1 MSGLRRGCTEVG
13 HWAILVLVFWKW
25 RGWFMGAIASDDV
38 IIAAS
43 GLRLH
48 AESNTLL
55 PLELGLSSTGGAHF
69 LPLGGVLTGVFLWL
83 ALTLYE
89 HTSLTLP
96 ESWGLVSWISM
107 LWCWRM
113 VSRFVA
119 HSMGTTRTLATTVT
133 VATLASVLLQIP
145 GDYNLN
151 AVLSFPIAGWVTTA
165 VAVWIVTIVF
175 QREEKISAPLLLV
188 LSCGAIMVY
197 ELLIFPILCAT
208 LVVAISSRISL
219 RRTLFLTATVGAALF
234 IPLVHRLGFSLLSP
248 TTEYSGTTF
257 NTRTTFGQG
266 LWSGIMSSV
275 SAAPLG
281 QLASAARF
289 GSIEAPTFSPHVAAA
304 VCACCIFLWLRI
316 DVKSGQSRLRVG
328 SIAIGVSAVSAGVV
342 LGGTAKYSTYFA
354 GELGRTYLNFPLS
367 LVGVVMI
374 AINLLILARTTAGGK
389 FFALGILFVIGSI
402 HQSANSLV
410 ADSYSGHWTWAK
422 MALEDA
428 STSSD
433 EAVMCRHYRTI
444 ASQPLPP
451 VLSMQLISYLDQF
464 RQAEFK
470 KGMCRSFDASR
481 ISAFQIA
488 GEVGEPEHYDAG
500 SWWWLT
506 GDTFDLEITFLDEPP
521 ESLRV
526 PVGSSPCAARLVFR
540 VGTAEEQVIEPNS
553 GATLLEV
560 PLSGVVRDQ
569 RGLWSA
575 TIDGRVSGWACM
587 LEGEERTLVAPIFF
601 PNEVVLDE

>member
-1 MSGLRRGCTEVG
+1 MSGLRRGCIEVG

-38 IIAAS
+38 IIVAS

-48 AESNTLL
+48 VESNVLL
-55 PLELGLSSTGGAHF
+55 PLELGLSSTGSAHF

-119 HSMGTTRTLATTVT
+119 QSLGTTRTLATTVT

-145 GDYNLN
+145 GDFDLN
-151 AVLSFPIAGWVTTA
+151 AVLSFPIAGWITTA
-165 VAVWIVTIVF
+165 VAVWTVTIIF
-175 QREEKISAPLLLV
+175 QRNEKISAPLLLV

-208 LVVAISSRISL
+208 LVVAISNRISL
-219 RRTLFLTATVGAALF
+219 RRTLLLAATVGAALF

-257 NTRTTFGQG
+257 NSSTTLGRG

-281 QLASAARF
+281 QLASAARL
-289 GSIEAPTFSPHVAAA
+289 GSIEAPTFSLHVAAA
-304 VCACCIFLWLRI
+304 ACASCIFLWLRI
-316 DVKSGQSRLRVG
+316 EAKSGLSRLRMG
-328 SIAIGVSAVSAGVV
+328 SIAIGVSAVIAGAV
-342 LGGTAKYSTYFA
+342 LGGTTKYSNYFA

-374 AINLLILARTTAGGK
+374 AINLLILARTTKGGK
-389 FFALGILFVIGSI
+389 FFALSILFVIGSI
-402 HQSANSLV
+402 HQSANFLV
-410 ADSYSGHWTWAK
+410 ADSYRGHWTWAK

-428 STSSD
+428 STSSED
-433 EAVMCRHYRTI
+433 AVLCRHYRTI
-444 ASQPLPP
+444 ASQPSPP
-451 VLSMQLISYLDQF
+451 IFSMQLISYLDQF

-470 KGMCRSFDASR
+470 RGMCGSFDASR
-481 ISAFQIA
+481 MTAFQVS
-488 GEVGEPEHYDAG
+488 GDVGEPEHHDTG

-521 ESLRV
+521 EFLSV
-526 PVGSSPCAARLVFR
+526 PVGPSPCAARLVFR
-540 VGTAEEQVIEPNS
+540 VGTAEEQVIEPKS
-553 GATLLEV
+553 GVTLLKV
-560 PLSGVVRDQ
+560 PLSGVSRDQ
-569 RGLWSA
+569 RGLWS
-575 TIDGRVSGWACM
+575 TKMDGRVSGRACM
-587 LEGEERTLVAPIFF
+587 LDGEERTLVAPIFF
-601 PNEVVLDE
+601 PNEAVLVE